1 MTPGTTAQ
9 IAKEELKLNLNTEL
23 HAIQVLGE
31 SIKNTD
37 LSDKVDNL
45 SIAATMKNLTST
57 SPLAK
62 NLKKELLFDWK
73 NSKSNNLNPNCGS
86 CNSSST
92 SINTIHNTSMVDTNL
107 LKNDNIYRNSKI
119 QKQISLYEKESNS
132 TEFRNLL
139 SRDLVKYPEQFQS
152 NQHLNTTHKL
162 RYLSTQLST
171 PSGSGSGTA
180 SMPHVNYQ
188 MSSDELI
195 KKTRN
200 IDVERNLNRHS
211 IDSTPPTLLTDDK
224 IKAKSCVNLK
234 AIQTA
239 ATAIQ
244 SEIVLPSPGAILVKE
259 GFIEPPKITRIPK
272 SFHGKTEHT
281 NINNEPTLST
291 SAYVLR
297 RSSDLTNISTSG
309 TSEHHHQPSTSMGA
323 SNNGGHKN
331 RLMSAKSINGSSRFT
346 TSLVNESEHN
356 VDPKLDTSQANDN
369 DKKFGN

>member
-1 MTPGTTAQ
+1 MTPGTAAQ

-31 SIKNTD
+31 SMKNTD
-37 LSDKVDNL
+37 LNDKVDNL

-86 CNSSST
+86 CNSSNT
-92 SINTIHNTSMVDTNL
+92 SINTIHNTSMVETNI

-132 TEFRNLL
+132 TEFKNLL

-152 NQHLNTTHKL
+152 NQHLNTTHKY

-180 SMPHVNYQ
+180 SMAHANYQ
-188 MSSDELI
+188 MTSDELI

-200 IDVERNLNRHS
+200 IDVERNLNRHT
-211 IDSTPPTLLTDDK
+211 IDSASPTLLTDDK

-239 ATAIQ
+239 STAIQ
-244 SEIVLPSPGAILVKE
+244 EIVLPSPGAILVKE

-291 SAYVLR
+291 TAYVLR
-297 RSSDLTNISTSG
+297 RSSDLTIISTSG
-309 TSEHHHQPSTSMGA
+309 TLPSTSMGI

-331 RLMSAKSINGSSRFT
+331 RLGSATSINGCSRFT
-346 TSLVNESEHN
+346 TSLVNESEHS
-356 VDPKLDTSQANDN
+356 VDPKVDTSQANDN
-369 DKKFGN
+369 DKKLGN